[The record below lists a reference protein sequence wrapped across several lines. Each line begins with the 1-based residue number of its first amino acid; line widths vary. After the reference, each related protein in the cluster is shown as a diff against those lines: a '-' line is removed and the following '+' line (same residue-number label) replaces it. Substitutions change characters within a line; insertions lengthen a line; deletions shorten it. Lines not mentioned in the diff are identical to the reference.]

1 MTHPTPAQ
9 FTLKRR
15 KGRTSQLYFGHQKP
29 MDLSPPDRSF
39 DPVRAWWNNTVAP
52 WARGE
57 RA

>member
-9 FTLKRR
+9 FTLKRSKVR
-15 KGRTSQLYFGHQKP
+15 KTQLYYGHQKP
-29 MDLSPPDRSF
+29 MDLSPRDVGY
-39 DPVRAWWNNTVAP
+39 DAHIAWWNNTVAP